1 MSDNRKI
8 LDCLYDIKR
17 NSSPWPSTYG
27 PCCCG
32 KGILARGGGRCLR
45 CATTELA
52 EEVGVDGAY
61 QYEEAIR
68 TALSLEYKFQATEEL

>member
-17 NSSPWPSTYG
+17 NSSPWPSTY
-27 PCCCG
+27 CACHCG
-32 KGILARGGGRCLR
+32 KGALARGGGRCLR
-45 CATTELA
+45 CAKTELA
-52 EEVGVDGAY
+52 EEVGTSDAE

-68 TALSLEYKFQATEEL
+68 TAFNLEYKFQTKGEL